1 MIGGSGKTYNTS
13 FTYRIATDLRRE
25 KWNRILLNPKV
36 DSYILWLY
44 HFINEYVTIEE
55 YLNRKNTLIEN
66 IIAARRT
73 DKL

>member
-1 MIGGSGKTYNTS
+1 M
-13 FTYRIATDLRRE
+13 RRE